1 MKPNSPTATLVVVP
15 VQPEQPPRVDSAQ
28 LLRGHRTVEIDHGD
42 QRYQLRLTKDNK
54 LILTK

>member
-1 MKPNSPTATLVVVP
+1 MKQTSLSPTLVVVP
-15 VQPEQPPRVDSAQ
+15 VQPEQPPRVDSGQ